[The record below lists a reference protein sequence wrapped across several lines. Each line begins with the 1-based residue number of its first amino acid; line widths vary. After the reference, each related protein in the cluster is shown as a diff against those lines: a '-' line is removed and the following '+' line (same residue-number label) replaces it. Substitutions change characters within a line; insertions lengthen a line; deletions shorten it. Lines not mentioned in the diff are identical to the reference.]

1 MYDLMNQASFFIKNA
16 FIISNMMQIN
26 VPQFAIE
33 YSLSKSK
40 SLIVAGVNIIPIQK
54 ENVL

>member
-1 MYDLMNQASFFIKNA
+1 MNQASFFIKNA

-33 YSLSKSK
+33 YSLSKSR